1 MCAAVASAAAAETSL
16 APTATTIVK
25 PHTKAKKVLVT
36 GGAGFVGSHVADA
49 LLARGDAVVIMDEVN
64 EYYNVSIKEGNL
76 AYLQDKHGTEKLTI
90 YRGDIADEAFVDK
103 VFRKEKPAWVCH
115 MAARA
120 GVRPSIQNP
129 FIYLHSNILGT
140 VRLMDAAV
148 RYKVKNFVYA
158 SSSSVYGGSAESLF
172 DEDQNVDFPISP
184 YAASKNMCELFA
196 YTWRHLYNLPVTGLR
211 FFTVYGPRGRP
222 DMAPFIFIDRVSR
235 GVPIS
240 KFGNGTS
247 SRDYTYIDDIV
258 DGVVRAIDRPY
269 MYQVVNLGKGNGTLL
284 SDFIGLVEKFVK
296 KPALIEQKPDQPGDV
311 PYTCA
316 NVTKAKEL
324 LGYESETPFEKGIK
338 KTVAWYR
345 KAYPIMAE
353 EDVASNVTADESTE
367 VNERR
372 DTRQRRRLSAPRPIA
387 RRLQDTSE
395 RFLRQPAEKND
406 DVDLSQLS
414 WHNEPILEA
423 HTGRKKVLVTGA
435 AGFIGSH
442 VADFLL
448 DRGDEVVVVD
458 EVNDYYDVT
467 IKENNLQLLRD
478 KYADTGRLTIYRG
491 DIVDEKLMR
500 KIFRKDK
507 PKWICHMA
515 ARAGVRPSIDDPY
528 VYIHSNI
535 VGTTRLLALAAE
547 FGVDNFVF
555 ASSSSVYGGSEST
568 YFSEL
573 EQVIYPI
580 SPYAASKKSCELI
593 AYTFHHL
600 YQIPITGLR
609 FFTVYGPRG
618 RPDMAPFKFVDLVSR
633 GMELPQYGDG
643 TSSRDYTYVDDI
655 VDGVVRAVDRPYPY
669 QVFNLGKGSGTKL
682 SEFIDL
688 VQNYTGKEA
697 HIKILPDQAG
707 DVPYTCADVRKA
719 EYLLGYRAKVPFDE
733 GIKRT
738 VEWYQQTYPQLAT
751 DTDDTVV
758 EMPAPT
764 ELKPTGKHPHPTPG
778 SATSS
783 GGTPAEPVAPSNTAP
798 SKPIAPSKNS
808 PSVPMTPSVI
818 TPSKPIAPSQAA
830 PSKPANVPP
839 SDTADKEN
847 GSPSKADA
855 GQKTEKEETTE
866 YNMVRAD
873 QRFVI
878 QLVYYWIFFSSLF
891 F

>member
-1 MCAAVASAAAAETSL
+1 M
-16 APTATTIVK
+16 IVK
-25 PHTKAKKVLVT
+25 PDNKPKKVLVT
-36 GGAGFVGSHVADA
+36 GAAGFVGSHVADA
-49 LLARGDAVVIMDEVN
+49 LLERGDTVVILDEVN
-64 EYYNVSIKEGNL
+64 DYYNVSIKEGNL
-76 AYLQDKHGTEKLTI
+76 AYLQQKHGTDKLTV
-90 YRGDIADEAFVDK
+90 YRGDIADEVFVEE
-103 VFRKEKPAWVCH
+103 VFSKEKPAWVCH

-158 SSSSVYGGSAESLF
+158 SSSSVYGGSTESFF
-172 DEDQNVDFPISP
+172 DEGQNVDFPISP
-184 YAASKNMCELFA
+184 YAASKKMCELFA
-196 YTWRHLYNLPVTGLR
+196 YTWRYLYNLPVTGLR

-258 DGVVRAIDRPY
+258 DGVLRAIDRPY

-284 SDFIGLVEKFVK
+284 SDFIGLVEQFVK
-296 KPALIEQKPDQPGDV
+296 KPALIDQQPDQPGDV

-316 NVTKAKEL
+316 NVTRAKEL
-324 LGYESETPFEKGIK
+324 LGYESTTPFKKGIK

-345 KAYPIMAE
+345 EAYPVMAE
-353 EDVASNVTADESTE
+353 EGAASNVSADESTE

-372 DTRQRRRLSAPRPIA
+372 DTRQRRRLSAPRPIT
-387 RRLQDTSE
+387 RRLADTSA
-395 RFLRQPAEKND
+395 RLLRQPAERKD
-406 DVDLSQLS
+406 DGDVDLSQLA
-414 WHNEPILEA
+414 WHNEPVLEA
-423 HTGRKKVLVTGA
+423 RTGRKKVLVTGA

-442 VADFLL
+442 VAYFLL
-448 DRGDEVVVVD
+448 ARGDEVVVVD
-458 EVNDYYDVT
+458 EVNDYYNVT

-478 KYADTGRLTIYRG
+478 KYDATGRLKIYRG
-491 DIVDEKLMR
+491 DIVDEKLMN
-500 KIFRKDK
+500 KIFRKEK

-515 ARAGVRPSIDDPY
+515 ARAGVRPSIEDPY

-547 FGVDNFVF
+547 YGVDNFVF

-618 RPDMAPFKFVDLVSR
+618 RPDMAPFKFVDRVSR

-643 TSSRDYTYVDDI
+643 SSSRDYTYIDDI

-697 HIKILPDQAG
+697 HIKIYPDQPG

-719 EYLLGYRAKVPFDE
+719 EHLLGYRAKVPFDE

-738 VEWYQQTYPQLAT
+738 VEWYQQAYPQFAT
-751 DTDDTVV
+751 EALSDAV
-758 EMPAPT
+758 
-764 ELKPTGKHPHPTPG
+764 
-778 SATSS
+778 
-783 GGTPAEPVAPSNTAP
+783 
-798 SKPIAPSKNS
+798 
-808 PSVPMTPSVI
+808 
-818 TPSKPIAPSQAA
+818 
-830 PSKPANVPP
+830 PSKPATVPS
-839 SDTADKEN
+839 SDSTDKAN
-847 GSPSKADA
+847 GSPPKDDV
-855 GQKTEKEETTE
+855 GQKTEKEATTE

-873 QRFVI
+873 QRLSYIV
-878 QLVYYWIFFSSLF
+878 SSLSF
-891 F
+891 LTTLVDCVGTANHIVLGQKLLVA